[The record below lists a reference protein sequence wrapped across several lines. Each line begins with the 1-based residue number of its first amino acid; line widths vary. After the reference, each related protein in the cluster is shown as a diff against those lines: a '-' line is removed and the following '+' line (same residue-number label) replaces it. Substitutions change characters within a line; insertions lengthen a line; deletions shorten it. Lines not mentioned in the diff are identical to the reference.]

1 MAAEKSKAL
10 LIFGIFA
17 FLIILAVVGYYGFR
31 EDGWFRGAAC
41 DPNRNGFDKKGN
53 PNPKCMVAN
62 PATSNTQAPTGTSGW
77 TSDSIFP
84 IRKGSWGP
92 KVKALQ
98 EKLGVGADGRFGPIT
113 EAALNTKFKKTQIAT
128 QAEYDAIVNP
138 KPATLPAGGGQNFID
153 LKKALPS
160 ATVISPDQVS
170 TVVTGNNAT
179 FRFDFYSNGRVFVY
193 KGAETG
199 YTLRGTYSNGGK
211 RIKADGDFFAYS
223 GDNVQQTMK
232 SVVTDI
238 E

>member
-17 FLIILAVVGYYGFR
+17 GVIVLAVLAYYGFR
-31 EDGWFRGAAC
+31 EDGWFRGAGC
-41 DPNRNGFDKKGN
+41 DPNRNGFDTKGN

-62 PATSNTQAPTGTSGW
+62 PAASNIPSPDGSGW
-77 TSDSIFP
+77 ISDSTFP
-84 IRKGSWGP
+84 IKKGSWGP

-98 EKLGVGADGRFGPIT
+98 TKLGVGADGRFGPIT
-113 EAALNTKFKKTQIAT
+113 ETALNTKFKKTQIAT

-138 KPATLPAGGGQNFID
+138 KPAAVAGSGGQNFID

-160 ATVISPDQVS
+160 ATVVGPDEIS
-170 TVVTGNNAT
+170 TVVTGTNTT
-179 FRFDFYSNGRVFVY
+179 FKFNFYSNGRVFVY

-199 YTLRGTYSNGGK
+199 YALKGTYSNGGK
-211 RIKADGDFFAYS
+211 RIKADGDLFAYT
-223 GDNVQQTMK
+223 GDNVQEAMK